1 MAKDHSNKNL
11 QKSFFKNEDLSN
23 ANFSGSDLRG
33 ANFSDANLANANLT
47 GVKTGITPLNSV
59 WIFLVALVI
68 SLLAGYVAMLA
79 GETVQLMLAS
89 KDDHIRTAAYLTI
102 VLNVFLIIYTWWKG
116 GRTAIMNLVVPV
128 VGFALLLGLVFNLSH
143 LGTGMGM
150 LYLVLAIV
158 LLVIM
163 LIIGTIARAAAG
175 TVSNILFVIVALS
188 GGMFGK
194 SVGGGI
200 GTVIMAIACAL
211 ITKRALS
218 GVKGFDFLRKIAS
231 FVTRSYGTS
240 FRNAKLTNA
249 DFSRSKIRN
258 ADFTHADISSVNWGD
273 CKKINCISSENVFT
287 SK

>member
-33 ANFSDANLANANLT
+33 ANFSDSNLANANLT
-47 GVKTGITPLNSV
+47 GVKTGITPLNSL
-59 WIFLVALVI
+59 WIFLVALAV

-79 GETVQLMLAS
+79 GETVQAMLAS
-89 KDDHIRTAAYLTI
+89 KDEHVRTAAYIAI
-102 VLNVFLIIYTWWKG
+102 VLNVLLIIYAWWKG

-128 VGFALLLGLVFNLSH
+128 IAFSLLLGLVFNFSG

-150 LYLVLAIV
+150 LYLVLAVV

-175 TVSNILFVIVALS
+175 AVSNVLFVIVALS

-211 ITKRALS
+211 ISKRALS
-218 GVKGFDFLRKIAS
+218 GVKGFDFLRKVAS
-231 FVTRSYGTS
+231 FVTRGYGTS
-240 FRNAKLTNA
+240 FRNTKLTNA
-249 DFSRSKIRN
+249 DFSRSKINN
-258 ADFTHADISSVNWGD
+258 ADFSNADVSSANWAD
-273 CKKINCISSENVFT
+273 AKKVNCINSEKQFT
-287 SK
+287 AK